1 MYCVRLPEEIVM
13 PLLDTSASMLR
24 CKRADRRRGLHGRV
38 EFPLPANKVAAIV
51 EKRYDLDLDG
61 SFAYPTRSP
70 TPDARDGRPPVA
82 VNPDRALLKEA
93 TSRGWEIR
101 VFERP
106 QPLVQ
111 GRGARPSKPMTL
123 GALGAATLAGGLL
136 WWKTRKPMGR
146 RR

>member
-1 MYCVRLPEEIVM
+1 
-13 PLLDTSASMLR
+13 
-24 CKRADRRRGLHGRV
+24 
-38 EFPLPANKVAAIV
+38 
-51 EKRYDLDLDG
+51 LDLDG
-61 SFAYPTRSP
+61 SFAYSDSVTDLPMLETV
-70 TPDARDGRPPVA
+70 GHPVA

-106 QPLVQ
+106 QPLVE
-111 GRGARPSKPMTL
+111 GRGVRPPKPMTF

-136 WWKTRKPMGR
+136 WWKTRKPTGR